1 MADRM
6 SILLMTEDKKGK
18 KYSGLELEILC
29 QAGLRVPNL
38 GQLRSGLFSLLAVAH
53 RGFTGRGSSRL
64 LLRGPGRSR
73 VLGV

>member
-29 QAGLRVPNL
+29 QAGLRVCEDNIN
-38 GQLRSGLFSLLAVAH
+38 GVHNKQSALRVG
-53 RGFTGRGSSRL
+53 
-64 LLRGPGRSR
+64 
-73 VLGV
+73 